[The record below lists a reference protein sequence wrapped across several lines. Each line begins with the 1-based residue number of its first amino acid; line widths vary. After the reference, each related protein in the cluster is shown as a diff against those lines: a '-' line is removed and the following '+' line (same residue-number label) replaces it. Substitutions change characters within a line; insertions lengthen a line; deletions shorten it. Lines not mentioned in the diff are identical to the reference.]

1 MCVFNNTFEETS
13 DQRPTSSIHRFHSG
27 GALFLTEGLG
37 GDAGRSS
44 AARSVVW
51 CFLLRSAREASLL
64 REASVD
70 NAGAQALRPLRR
82 ERFVRSQ
89 TAPRVLQTVN

>member
-44 AARSVVW
+44 AARSVAR
-51 CFLLRSAREASLL
+51 CFSYSSRRVKPPSCARPPSITRAHKPSDRSGVNVSSGRRQLLECYRL
-64 REASVD
+64 
-70 NAGAQALRPLRR
+70 
-82 ERFVRSQ
+82 
-89 TAPRVLQTVN
+89 